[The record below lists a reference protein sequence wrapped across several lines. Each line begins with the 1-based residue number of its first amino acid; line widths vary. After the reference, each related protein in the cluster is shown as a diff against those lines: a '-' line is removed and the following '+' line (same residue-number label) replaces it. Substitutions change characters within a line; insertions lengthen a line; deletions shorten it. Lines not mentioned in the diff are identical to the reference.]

1 MTKRGMKPFD
11 SVGNHAS
18 FHSDAEKGDE
28 QGVIQ
33 SLRTIAQT
41 NDYILDN
48 GIIDILSRFC
58 VLFLLLLLLTPSHP
72 SWELTPMRV
81 TRNTCSICHSP
92 MPKHRL
98 SETNRSRLLHSID
111 LMAPFLFLFTPD
123 TSFSRGQQFDAFKQ
137 LLTSLP
143 PFDVVVDGA
152 NVGFTNANFD
162 LKHGGELK
170 LNTRNIESMVDALD
184 ARNLH
189 PLVILHRYHLRHMK
203 EPQSLAT
210 MEVRITASSSLD
222 PSETTTT
229 GLREGRK
236 QRRLVLAS
244 CGVDESFENGR
255 RGEGMGGSSSQT
267 IGCETICSMQKR
279 KKLRSACFEKSGR
292 FDTPSLLSTTE
303 CPSTSPW
310 DTLFVYK

>member
-1 MTKRGMKPFD
+1 
-11 SVGNHAS
+11 
-18 FHSDAEKGDE
+18 
-28 QGVIQ
+28 
-33 SLRTIAQT
+33 
-41 NDYILDN
+41 
-48 GIIDILSRFC
+48 
-58 VLFLLLLLLTPSHP
+58 
-72 SWELTPMRV
+72 MRV
-81 TRNTCSICHSP
+81 TRNTCSICHFP

-111 LMAPFLFLFTPD
+111 LMAH

-152 NVGFTNANFD
+152 NVGFANANFD

-210 MEVRITASSSLD
+210 METL
-222 PSETTTT
+222 
-229 GLREGRK
+229 
-236 QRRLVLAS
+236 
-244 CGVDESFENGR
+244 
-255 RGEGMGGSSSQT
+255 
-267 IGCETICSMQKR
+267 QKR
-279 KKLRSACFEKSGR
+279 QQLVFVKEGSNDDWYWLHAALTSPSRMFVTNDRMRDHLFHAEEEETSFRVFREERQIRYTISPVNNRVSFHFPLGYSICVQETKNGFHLPLGHMEKTEFRIQQWYCFRNKSATIAQLMKRIRWVCLFITSLTDCDKSGFRHKRQNKQQRKSLPLSLKTNLRKVKRTR
-292 FDTPSLLSTTE
+292 FLL
-303 CPSTSPW
+303 PR
-310 DTLFVYK
+310 